1 MACEDNI
8 SGSYTLETVVR
19 VWADL
24 HDSVRGFQAG
34 HAGRRHTRL
43 RRSLLQCA
51 HKRGPLEVIGGP
63 EILPEVLQRE

>member
-43 RRSLLQCA
+43 
-51 HKRGPLEVIGGP
+51 
-63 EILPEVLQRE
+63 